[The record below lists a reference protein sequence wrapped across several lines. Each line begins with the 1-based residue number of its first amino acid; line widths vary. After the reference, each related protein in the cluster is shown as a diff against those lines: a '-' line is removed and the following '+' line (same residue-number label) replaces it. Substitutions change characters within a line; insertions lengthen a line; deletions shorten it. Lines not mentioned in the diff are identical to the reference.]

1 MESRKKYFFSRGS
14 KDIEKKGAWFK
25 NVQKVKKINS
35 ACYAN
40 FVEDFASHLEE
51 YKALQE
57 MFKEKG
63 AIRPLKGIAIAL
75 FYMYKSGIWTDFYYE
90 NEHLR
95 LLPLI
100 TIHMTNHKWVDHVI
114 VHELNHLLES
124 HIISYTKEGCF
135 HTSGW
140 NMNETHIQKNHCFS
154 ENNCPYELFN
164 EVINERIAQDISKL
178 MIENKMFAFDEAENV
193 SFSNYST
200 YEIYFCLIEEFYKE
214 YQEEIIESRFQ
225 GNLAI
230 LLAKIGQENFENMN
244 YLINAYAKFFTPE
257 RCVLVQEQLHRNE
270 TTSLTLEYEKF
281 MTLKDEILASMRT
294 YTKMRTLS
302 K

>member
-1 MESRKKYFFSRGS
+1 
-14 KDIEKKGAWFK
+14 
-25 NVQKVKKINS
+25 
-35 ACYAN
+35 
-40 FVEDFASHLEE
+40 
-51 YKALQE
+51 

-63 AIRPLKGIAIAL
+63 AIRPLKGIAIVL

-114 VHELNHLLES
+114 VHKLNHLLES
-124 HIISYTKEGCF
+124 HIISYTKEGRF

-140 NMNETHIQKNHCFS
+140 NRNETHIQKNHCFL

-178 MIENKMFAFDEAENV
+178 MIENKMFAFDEEENV
-193 SFSNYST
+193 SYSNYST

-244 YLINAYAKFFTPE
+244 YLINAYAKFFTPK
-257 RCVLVQEQLHRNE
+257 RCELVQEQLHRNE
-270 TTSLTLEYEKF
+270 TTSLTVEYEKF
-281 MTLKDEILASMRT
+281 MALKDEILASMRT
-294 YTKMRTLS
+294 YMKMRTLS